1 MKLPPPMMV
10 KIHCNSLVPG
20 PRNWWGGRQRMT
32 ACGESFAQRV
42 VDSYFC
48 TCCKRKVRVSW

>member
-1 MKLPPPMMV
+1 MML
-10 KIHCNSLVPG
+10 KIHCNHLVPVKT
-20 PRNWWGGRQRMT
+20 WWGGKQKME

-48 TCCKRKVRVSW
+48 TGCKRKVRVSW